1 MIPLSPRGNV
11 TAHIAGRVL
20 FFESTGPFDGEVV
33 EAVIR
38 AYQPLLQR
46 LADGGPFAH
55 VSVFHGS
62 MLATPAALDAFDQ
75 LLGEWRR
82 SGIAPIANAYVA
94 AADIEGRS
102 LMMPIF
108 ASVFSGFSPFREF
121 DRLEEAEAWV
131 RQRLAAVG
139 GAR

>member
-1 MIPLSPRGNV
+1 MIPHAPRGHI
-11 TAHIAGRVL
+11 TAHIADRVL
-20 FFESTGPFDGEVV
+20 FFESTGPFDGEIV

-38 AYQPLLQR
+38 AYRPLLQR

-55 VSVFHGS
+55 VSTFHRS
-62 MLATPAALDAFDQ
+62 MLATPDALEAFDQ

-82 SGIAPIANAYVA
+82 SGLAPIANAYVA

-108 ASVFSGFSPFREF
+108 ANVFSGFSPFREF
-121 DRLEEAEAWV
+121 DRFDAAEAWA
-131 RQRLAAVG
+131 RQQLAAVE
-139 GAR
+139 